1 MTSEINFTNSTLNT
15 KNITVSGQT
24 QFSNL
29 PTCSVVPTIGEEFV
43 NKGYVDSLV
52 GQYSGGYN
60 MFFNYSVTD
69 GSYKQ
74 LGNTIVDVSQN
85 QIDIT
90 TTDSTRQL
98 VEQFVSSAL
107 NITTIPVGIWNVLLY
122 GTVSSAAANVRYT
135 CDIHTLDGVTL
146 SAVLATSSQS
156 EDINA
161 VTTPAAYT
169 MNITLATAIT
179 CLLTTKLVVRLF
191 VQNVGSTVPLT
202 VSTYFQNMYY
212 SYIQTSLNEGTTLLT
227 SNNNWT
233 GSNTF
238 PAITPSSSITYNAST
253 GTPIGTIGY
262 TYVGTYTGGTGGA
275 GNADWTLGTL
285 TLPIGLFF
293 VSANI
298 SWRIQG
304 TPTTGTGHITT
315 FITDGTTKYG
325 YSRIP
330 SPAPLVDTYAT
341 NVNAVICIT
350 TASTVISAVAN
361 LKWTSGLMNKIGT
374 EFRFTATRIA

>member
-1 MTSEINFTNSTLNT
+1 M
-15 KNITVSGQT
+15 T

-29 PTCSVVPTIGEEFV
+29 PTCSVVPTIGGEFV

-191 VQNVGSTVPLT
+191 VRNVGSTVPLT

-212 SYIQTSLNEGTTLLT
+212 SFIQTSLNEGTTLLT

-238 PAITPSSSITYNAST
+238 LPITPSSSTTYNAST
-253 GTPIGTIGY
+253 GTPAGTIGNILSGTFSGGALNQNAREISVINIEKNGVYQITY
-262 TYVGTYTGGTGGA
+262 TQSYLAATNGTLARMLGYIQIVNNVGGFIVEGGISTVFGALTTAQIQSLTGSFTYTITGATSGAPWRARCLLTANITSGTY
-275 GNADWTLGTL
+275 NAN
-285 TLPIGLFF
+285 
-293 VSANI
+293 SANF
-298 SWRIQG
+298 S
-304 TPTTGTGHITT
+304 
-315 FITDGTTKYG
+315 
-325 YSRIP
+325 
-330 SPAPLVDTYAT
+330 
-341 NVNAVICIT
+341 
-350 TASTVISAVAN
+350 
-361 LKWTSGLMNKIGT
+361 
-374 EFRFTATRIA
+374 FTAVRIA